1 MEPKDPAVLLKALL
15 ALSVAAVLAALCLFL
30 SAGSFR
36 YWNAVACVAEFY
48 ALEAGLAVYLHRRN
62 PGLLAKRMGGKEKS
76 AGQRRFIA
84 SANVLVALSV
94 LVLPGLDRRYGWSR
108 LPGWASALA
117 AAAMAASFLF
127 QYVVV
132 KENPYLYRTIEVS
145 EGQKVVDRGLYA
157 RVRHPMYLSAIV
169 IVVSMPL
176 VLGSVYG
183 FAASFAL
190 IVPLFAARI
199 RREEKVLKEEL
210 DGYAEYMD
218 RVRYRLV
225 PFLW

>member
-1 MEPKDPAVLLKALL
+1 MEPKSPAVLLKALL
-15 ALSVAAVLAALCLFL
+15 ALSIAAGLAVLCLL
-30 SAGSFR
+30 ASAGTFR
-36 YWNAVACVAEFY
+36 YRNAYACVAEFY

-62 PGLLAKRMGGKEKS
+62 PGLLARRMGGKEKS

-84 SANVLVALSV
+84 SAYVLVALSV
-94 LVLPGLDRRYGWSR
+94 LVLPGLDRRCGWSR

-117 AAAMAASFLF
+117 AAAMAAAFLF
-127 QYVVV
+127 QYLVV
-132 KENPYLYRTIEVS
+132 KENDYLYRTIEVT

-157 RVRHPMYLSAIV
+157 RIRHPMYLFAIV

-190 IVPLFAARI
+190 IVPLFVARI
-199 RREEKVLKEEL
+199 RHEEKVLKEEL
-210 DGYAEYMD
+210 DGYSEYMD